1 MLTDSN
7 FDNVRS
13 SRLFVRKTQKI
24 TLLSGLIIGFLLT
37 VLWSVTVG
45 LGFLAGLA
53 IGIVNFQL
61 MSVDAFESIEK
72 APTKARKFIVTR
84 YIIRFAI
91 MFGFL
96 ALVATQT
103 DFNIIAT
110 FIGLFTVKV
119 ILIGRQILEG
129 LSMAGKASR
138 G

>member
-24 TLLSGLIIGFLLT
+24 TLISGLIIGFSLT

-110 FIGLFTVKV
+110 FIGLFAVKV

-129 LSMAGKASR
+129 LNMAGKASK

>member
-24 TLLSGLIIGFLLT
+24 TLISGLIIGFLLT
-37 VLWSVTVG
+37 VLWSVPVG

-72 APTKARKFIVTR
+72 APQKARKFIVTR

-103 DFNIIAT
+103 DFNIIST

>member
-1 MLTDSN
+1 M
-7 FDNVRS
+7 
-13 SRLFVRKTQKI
+13 
-24 TLLSGLIIGFLLT
+24 LSGLIIGFLLT